1 MTIAIT
7 GGAGFLGLRLAR
19 KLLRDG
25 LNGQPIDRLILADR
39 ASVELDDPRVEWV
52 VGDICDPAIIER
64 AIPDEVS
71 IVYHLAAV
79 VSGQAEADFDLGLRV
94 NVDAFRAVLEAC
106 RRNGNRPRL
115 IFTSSVAVYGPS
127 ADAPVDDRTVLAPRS
142 SYGMEK
148 AVGEL
153 LLSDYSRRGYI
164 DGVGLRLPTI
174 SVRPGVPN
182 QAASSFASGIVR
194 EPLTGQDAR
203 CPVAPE
209 TELWLLSPRRTIE
222 ALAYAATMDSEALGT
237 QRMLNLPGV
246 SVTVAQMVESLRRV
260 GGDAAVA
267 RLRWERD
274 TAVENIVAS
283 WPRAWDDARARGMGF
298 DADASFDAIVD
309 AFVEDELNPIP
320 A

>member
-115 IFTSSVAVYGPS
+115 IFTSSVAVYGSS

-153 LLSDYSRRGYI
+153 LLSDYSRWGYI